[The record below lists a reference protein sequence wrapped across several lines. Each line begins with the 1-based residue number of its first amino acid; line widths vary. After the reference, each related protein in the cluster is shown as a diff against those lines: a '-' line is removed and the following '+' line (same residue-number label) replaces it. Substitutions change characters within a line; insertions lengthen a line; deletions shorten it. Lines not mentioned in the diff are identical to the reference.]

1 MFPRRGA
8 GVGDGTGTA
17 AGAVQQELV
26 AVLDRL
32 GVGVFALD
40 GDERIVWANT
50 ASLALLSRSAAEVV
64 GRRLVALLH
73 PDAGQIPSPRA
84 AGAGPEA
91 TDVAP
96 EGRTWLARGD
106 GSRLPVR
113 WFPLPVESGA
123 GNGARLVAFDTDAYA
138 PGTGD
143 PGRDTDSHGPRPRP
157 AGSPPA
163 TRALSERDRLALL
176 ADTTAQLVYN
186 IDVDASLRRVVELL
200 LPRLADWA
208 VIDLI
213 TETDEVDRSL
223 VVHAHPD
230 GLTVREDLQ
239 GPMPPVPASSPM
251 PLSTALR
258 GVASTLAGPSTYDAP
273 PDSAVAVEQRKLFTA
288 TGIETAAI
296 APVKGPSEVLG
307 AITLGRTGDH
317 EPFTPADL
325 DLLEDIGRR
334 MGIALEN
341 ARHYQRQRR
350 IAATMQRYL
359 LPQLPRLT
367 GVEMTARYLPAPD
380 ASHVGGDWY
389 DAFPLPDGDT
399 ALVVG
404 DVVGHDLEAAAGMAQ
419 LRNMLRAY
427 TWAED
432 GPPHRTVERL
442 DQAMGHIT
450 DVSMATLILARLT
463 ADPAGGRALSWT
475 NAGHP
480 PPLLLDPTGAT
491 RFLGE
496 GRAILLGAAA
506 DHARSDA
513 HIRLPPGSTLLFY
526 TDGLIESRRQP
537 LDVGLRRLREHAA
550 ALNHRQLDD
559 FVDQLLEH
567 SRPADND
574 DDVALLALRIPPTA

>member
-1 MFPRRGA
+1 M
-8 GVGDGTGTA
+8 GDGTGTA
-17 AGAVQQELV
+17 AAVQQELV

-64 GRRLVALLH
+64 GRRLGALLH

-84 AGAGPEA
+84 AGAPEA

-123 GNGARLVAFDTDAYA
+123 GNGARLVAFDTDTDAYA

-143 PGRDTDSHGPRPRP
+143 PGRDADSHGPRPRP

-251 PLSTALR
+251 PLSMALR
-258 GVASTLAGPSTYDAP
+258 GVASTLAGPRTYDAP
-273 PDSAVAVEQRKLFTA
+273 PDSAVAVEQRKLFSA

-307 AITLGRTGDH
+307 AITLGRTADH

-325 DLLEDIGRR
+325 ALLEDIGSAWASPWRTP
-334 MGIALEN
+334 
-341 ARHYQRQRR
+341 
-350 IAATMQRYL
+350 ATTSASAGS
-359 LPQLPRLT
+359 PRPCSAT
-367 GVEMTARYLPAPD
+367 CCP
-380 ASHVGGDWY
+380 S
-389 DAFPLPDGDT
+389 FPG
-399 ALVVG
+399 
-404 DVVGHDLEAAAGMAQ
+404 
-419 LRNMLRAY
+419 
-427 TWAED
+427 
-432 GPPHRTVERL
+432 
-442 DQAMGHIT
+442 
-450 DVSMATLILARLT
+450 
-463 ADPAGGRALSWT
+463 
-475 NAGHP
+475 
-480 PPLLLDPTGAT
+480 
-491 RFLGE
+491 
-496 GRAILLGAAA
+496 
-506 DHARSDA
+506 
-513 HIRLPPGSTLLFY
+513 
-526 TDGLIESRRQP
+526 
-537 LDVGLRRLREHAA
+537 
-550 ALNHRQLDD
+550 
-559 FVDQLLEH
+559 
-567 SRPADND
+567 
-574 DDVALLALRIPPTA
+574 

>member
-1 MFPRRGA
+1 M
-8 GVGDGTGTA
+8 GDGTGTA
-17 AGAVQQELV
+17 AGAVVRHELV

-50 ASLALLSRSAAEVV
+50 AALALLSRSAAEVV
-64 GRRLVALLH
+64 GRRLRALLH
-73 PDAGQIPSPRA
+73 PDAGQIPPPRA
-84 AGAGPEA
+84 AGDSPEA
-91 TDVAP
+91 TDVPP

-123 GNGARLVAFDTDAYA
+123 GNGVRLLAFDTDAYA
-138 PGTGD
+138 PATGG
-143 PGRDTDSHGPRPRP
+143 PGRDTGSHGPCPRP
-157 AGSPPA
+157 APPPPA
-163 TRALSERDRLALL
+163 MRALSERDRLALL
-176 ADTTAQLVYN
+176 ADTTAQLIYN

-223 VVHAHPD
+223 VVHAHAD

-251 PLSTALR
+251 PLSKALR
-258 GVASTLAGPSTYDAP
+258 GVASTLAGPRTYDAP
-273 PDSAVAVEQRKLFTA
+273 PDSAVALEQRKLFTA

-307 AITLGRTGDH
+307 AITLGRTADH

-325 DLLEDIGRR
+325 DLLENIGRR

-367 GVEMTARYLPAPD
+367 DVEMTARYLPAPD

-389 DAFPLPDGDT
+389 DAFPLPNGDT

-450 DVSMATLILARLT
+450 DVPMATLVLARLT
-463 ADPAGGRALSWT
+463 ADPAGGRTLSWT

-480 PPLLLDPTGAT
+480 PPLLLDSTGAA

-506 DHARSDA
+506 HHARPDA
-513 HIRLPPGSTLLFY
+513 HVRLPPGSTLLFY

-537 LDVGLRRLREHAA
+537 LDTGLRRLSEHAA

-559 FVDQLLEH
+559 FVDQLLVH

-574 DDVALLALRIPPTA
+574 DDVALLAIRIPPTA